1 MALGAQH
8 GDVLKLVIAL
18 GMKLACTGVVL
29 GSTAF
34 VFEIEERKV
43 PPSRVPGEEAWPTQ
57 PFPVKPPPL
66 IRHTMTADEI
76 TNVTPES
83 RRECMEI
90 MKDARIGAFYEP
102 PGLEYTIIFPGTN
115 GGPNWGGGSFDP
127 SSNLLFVNSMD
138 VGEVMKLVKPA
149 AAGSV
154 PYRPCTLPNFRFWD
168 SKRLPCQK
176 PPWGK
181 LSAVDLA
188 SGEIRWQV
196 TLGVVDELIRLGLP
210 PTGAPNL
217 GGSIVTAGGLVF
229 IASTN
234 DSRFRA
240 FDKDNGRELWVTR
253 LPASGHATPMTFKGV
268 KTGKQFVV
276 IAAGGGNKYNDS
288 FSDALIAFALP

>member
-115 GGPNWGGGSFDP
+115 GDP
-127 SSNLLFVNSMD
+127 KRGRRLVRSLFESAVCELD
-138 VGEVMKLVKPA
+138 GCRRGHETGKARRCRQRPVPA
-149 AAGSV
+149 AHSSK
-154 PYRPCTLPNFRFWD
+154 LPF
-168 SKRLPCQK
+168 
-176 PPWGK
+176 
-181 LSAVDLA
+181 
-188 SGEIRWQV
+188 
-196 TLGVVDELIRLGLP
+196 LGLK
-210 PTGAPNL
+210 AASLSKASL
-217 GGSIVTAGGLVF
+217 GKTERRRSC
-229 IASTN
+229 
-234 DSRFRA
+234 FR
-240 FDKDNGRELWVTR
+240 
-253 LPASGHATPMTFKGV
+253 
-268 KTGKQFVV
+268 
-276 IAAGGGNKYNDS
+276 
-288 FSDALIAFALP
+288 